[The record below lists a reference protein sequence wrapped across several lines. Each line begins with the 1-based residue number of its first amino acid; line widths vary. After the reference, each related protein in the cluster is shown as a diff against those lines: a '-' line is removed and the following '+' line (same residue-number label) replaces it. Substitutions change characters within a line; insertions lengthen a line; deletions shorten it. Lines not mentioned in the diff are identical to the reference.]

1 MHSRLMNR
9 YIQQWRRLPNCQV
22 CRRCDQSRE
31 MEVGSVVQED
41 ITFRGVGFAVKIE
54 LEEGL
59 LIVEISDAMTADQ
72 WRGEFDPAYI
82 EDLTRKTGNFK
93 QFPIF
98 CSMLESAVSNS
109 SESVTLDL
117 LTYADLELLRN
128 RKAGVV
134 GRPRAQQQSPNLSAK
149 RYLILIYTVEF
160 DRIHYPLPLPYHGK
174 PDPAALQKEIR
185 ALKTELNAIANH
197 AGHKPAEPE
206 IRRLRAEL
214 ALVREEKEALTKAL
228 ERLQIVGV
236 GSTSGGGA
244 RGLRE
249 VVRSLED
256 QLLRERAKS
265 QRSATKRGQEQ
276 RLLLEQL
283 EELRASERAL
293 RIRVKSLTNELALLR
308 RGLVNLSIRL
318 TPALSGRS
326 ASRGDGEIR
335 RSLSRERS
343 LGRVVV
349 RAHSGSRERTEERG
363 RRSEGRR
370 ADSSGPRS
378 HVSRPSPSPTGSR
391 APRFDPT
398 AYIQDRQ
405 RRLREGELKN
415 QRKVRRDMLASPV
428 LERGR
433 SRSREAYPQLTR
445 AGSGSRGR
453 SLSIE
458 SRRSKQSSVNS
469 LDELTIGGRKQTYN
483 GPTMPRGNLTRK
495 PHCST
500 PTRRI
505 RSDKE
510 GSIDGA
516 DLSEID
522 ARLQALQD
530 YMRDLDTGH

>member
-1 MHSRLMNR
+1 
-9 YIQQWRRLPNCQV
+9 
-22 CRRCDQSRE
+22 
-31 MEVGSVVQED
+31 MEAGSVVQED
-41 ITFRGVGFAVKIE
+41 ITFRGVEFAVKIE
-54 LEEGL
+54 LKEGL

-72 WRGEFDPAYI
+72 WRGGFDPAYI
-82 EDLTRKTGNFK
+82 EDLSRKTGNFK

-98 CSMLESAVSNS
+98 CSMLESAVSKT

-185 ALKTELNAIANH
+185 ALKTELNALANH
-197 AGHKPAEPE
+197 VGHKPAEPE

-214 ALVREEKEALTKAL
+214 TLVREEKEALAKAL
-228 ERLQIVGV
+228 ERLQLV
-236 GSTSGGGA
+236 GSASTPGGGA

-265 QRSATKRGQEQ
+265 QHSASKRGQEQ
-276 RLLLEQL
+276 RLQLEQL

-308 RGLVNLSIRL
+308 RGRVTSGV
-318 TPALSGRS
+318 TPALSGCS
-326 ASRGDGEIR
+326 SSRGDGEIR

-349 RAHSGSRERTEERG
+349 RACSGSRERTEERG
-363 RRSEGRR
+363 RRSEGQR

-378 HVSRPSPSPTGSR
+378 YVSRPSPSPTGSR
-391 APRFDPT
+391 TPRFDPT

-405 RRLREGELKN
+405 RRLREAELKKSVSSPSIHFTVITVSAV
-415 QRKVRRDMLASPV
+415 QAS
-428 LERGR
+428 
-433 SRSREAYPQLTR
+433 A
-445 AGSGSRGR
+445 
-453 SLSIE
+453 
-458 SRRSKQSSVNS
+458 N
-469 LDELTIGGRKQTYN
+469 YN
-483 GPTMPRGNLTRK
+483 K
-495 PHCST
+495 
-500 PTRRI
+500 
-505 RSDKE
+505 

>member
-1 MHSRLMNR
+1 
-9 YIQQWRRLPNCQV
+9 
-22 CRRCDQSRE
+22 

-41 ITFRGVGFAVKIE
+41 ITFRGVEFALKIE

-59 LIVEISDAMTADQ
+59 LLVEISDAITADQ

-82 EDLTRKTGNFK
+82 EDLTRKTGNYK

-98 CSMLESAVSNS
+98 CSMLESAVSKT

-128 RKAGVV
+128 RKTGVV

-185 ALKTELNAIANH
+185 ALRTELNSLAKH
-197 AGHKPAEPE
+197 TGSKPAEPE

-214 ALVREEKEALTKAL
+214 ALVRAEKEALAKAL
-228 ERLQIVGV
+228 ERLQMVRAD
-236 GSTSGGGA
+236 STAGA
-244 RGLRE
+244 GAQAPRE
-249 VVRSLED
+249 LVQSLED

-265 QRSATKRGQEQ
+265 QRSASKRGQEQ

-283 EELRASERAL
+283 DELRASERSL

-308 RGLVNLSIRL
+308 RGLVNLTVRV

-326 ASRGDGEIR
+326 TSRGDGEIR
-335 RSLSRERS
+335 RSLSRERA

-349 RAHSGSRERTEERG
+349 RARSGSREKTEERG

-378 HVSRPSPSPTGSR
+378 HVSRPSPSPTGLR

-405 RRLREGELKN
+405 RRLRDAELKN
-415 QRKVRRDMLASPV
+415 QRKVRRDMLASPILDRG

-458 SRRSKQSSVNS
+458 SRRSQQSSENS
-469 LDELTIGGRKQTYN
+469 LVMMDELTIRGRKQSYN
-483 GPTMPRGNLTRK
+483 GPTLSRGIHLTSK
-495 PHCST
+495 PQCST
-500 PTRRI
+500 PTHRK

-530 YMRDLDTGH
+530 YMRDLDTGR